1 MKLTKEELDTLAMQ
15 LTENPTLETL
25 EQFVSTLRKNNPT
38 NSVSQGP
45 TLNFDGN
52 IFSSNPPDLMS
63 PPENLQNSPSA
74 LANKQPFFGQDTF
87 GNTPS
92 SNAPGNVIP
101 ISGQPTNLNPQQTI
115 LGGMQELNR
124 NTGYPNQA
132 A

>member
-1 MKLTKEELDTLAMQ
+1 
-15 LTENPTLETL
+15 
-25 EQFVSTLRKNNPT
+25 
-38 NSVSQGP
+38 
-45 TLNFDGN
+45 
-52 IFSSNPPDLMS
+52 MS

-101 ISGQPTNLNPQQTI
+101 ISGQPTNPNPQQTI